1 VKSDQAKSYPETIEH
16 RWDILYRE
24 YPEVYER
31 FASFP
36 YSPPVISLVT
46 DRFNLKGKEIV
57 DNGCGTGRSA
67 VALASQA
74 KHVFGV
80 EPQAG
85 MRTLAQERIKELGVS
100 NVTILE
106 GSGESLPLPDDSA
119 DVFTSVTA
127 GLQSFSEAS
136 RVLRRPGFIVLID
149 IAPGYYGG
157 DLHSVLNHP
166 TPELEIHSNRLIND
180 LDFSYEDKETLQEY
194 GTTEN
199 IIETYGFIFGRNAIN
214 YLRETGKTSIRWTF
228 RLHFRELKE

>member
-1 VKSDQAKSYPETIEH
+1 MKSDQAKSYPETIEH

-46 DRFNLKGKEIV
+46 DRFSLKGKEIV

-85 MRTLAQERIKELGVS
+85 MRTLAQERIKELGLS

-119 DVFTSVTA
+119 DVFTSLTA

-136 RVLRRPGFIVLID
+136 RVLRRPGLIVLID
-149 IAPGYYGG
+149 IAPGDYGG

-166 TPELEIHSNRLIND
+166 TPELEIHSNRLVND
-180 LDFSYEDKETLQEY
+180 LGFSFEDKEIVQEY

-228 RLHFRELKE
+228 RLHYRELKE